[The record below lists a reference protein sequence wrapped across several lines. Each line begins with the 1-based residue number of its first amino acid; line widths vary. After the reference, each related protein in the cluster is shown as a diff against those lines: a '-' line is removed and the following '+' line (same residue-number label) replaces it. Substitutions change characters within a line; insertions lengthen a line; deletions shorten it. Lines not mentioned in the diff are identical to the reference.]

1 MDCGHTRDTG
11 RKRSRSSWRIL
22 LERQLLVRV
31 ASAASLA
38 NASIVAW
45 RGMAL
50 PGQLGWHSQR
60 ICLALR
66 LVICVKISAIG
77 DC

>member
-1 MDCGHTRDTG
+1 
-11 RKRSRSSWRIL
+11 
-22 LERQLLVRV
+22 
-31 ASAASLA
+31 
-38 NASIVAW
+38 
-45 RGMAL
+45 MAL